1 MSRYRWVV
9 LAAAFAVQT
18 MYTLLQQGISI
29 LTPFFHTAFDLSLAQ
44 VGLLV
49 SCFNAGLVL
58 SSLPSGALVDR
69 IGERWAVSGGAAVA
83 CLLTL
88 STLLAQH
95 SPLAVGLLLF
105 FGGLLSG
112 TVSLSSGKAVFGWFP
127 PSERGLAMGVRQ
139 IAIPAGAA
147 IGSIS
152 LPLLGAF
159 GGWQLPL
166 SVAGL
171 AQLLAVVV
179 FLLALRDPPSGPT
192 PAGAAVLRGLAD
204 VLRDGQ
210 LVATAASS
218 ILLVLTQYV
227 LLAYLILYLT
237 SQSRSAPVASTG
249 LLLVQLG
256 AVAGRLLWGR
266 VSDRGFKGARKPV
279 VARLAM
285 LSALMVG
292 SLAATS
298 SGWPLWAIYVQ
309 LVLVGGTCLS
319 WNGIIVTLMAEL
331 GGYARAGAALGLN
344 SSAVYFGALIGA
356 PLFGAVVDASQSFR
370 LAWVILAAVTLGALL
385 PLSLIKEPAQ
395 YATAAQP
402 SARLVAS

>member
-9 LAAAFAVQT
+9 LATAFTVQA

-29 LTPFFHTAFDLSLAQ
+29 LAPFFHAGFDLSLAQ

-69 IGERWAVSGGAAVA
+69 IGERWAVSAGTAIA

-88 STLLAQH
+88 LTLLVQR

-127 PSERGLAMGVRQ
+127 PSERGLAMSVRQ
-139 IAIPAGAA
+139 IAVPAGAA

-152 LPLLGAF
+152 LPLLGAV
-159 GGWQLPL
+159 GGWQVPL
-166 SVAGL
+166 AVAGL
-171 AQLLAVVV
+171 AQILAVGV
-179 FLLALRDPPSGPT
+179 FLLSLRDPPSGRA
-192 PAGAAVLRGLAD
+192 PAGAAVLRGLAN
-204 VLRDGQ
+204 VVRDGQ
-210 LVATAASS
+210 LLATAACST
-218 ILLVLTQYV
+218 LLVLAQYI
-227 LLAYLILYLT
+227 LLAYLILFLI
-237 SQSRSAPVASTG
+237 SEGRSALVASTG

-256 AVAGRLLWGR
+256 AVAGRVLWGR
-266 VSDRGFKGARKPV
+266 VSDRVFGGARKPV
-279 VARLAM
+279 IAILAVLSAVMVTSLAM
-285 LSALMVG
+285 
-292 SLAATS
+292 TS
-298 SGWPLWAIYVQ
+298 SGWPLWVLYPQ
-309 LVLVGGTCLS
+309 LVLLGGTSIS

-344 SSAVYFGALIGA
+344 STAVYFGALIGA
-356 PLFGAVVDASQSFR
+356 PLFGAVVDATHSFHA
-370 LAWVILAAVTLGALL
+370 AWLILAAVSLGALL
-385 PLSLIKEPAQ
+385 PLSRVREPKPAL
-395 YATAAQP
+395 
-402 SARLVAS
+402 LVV